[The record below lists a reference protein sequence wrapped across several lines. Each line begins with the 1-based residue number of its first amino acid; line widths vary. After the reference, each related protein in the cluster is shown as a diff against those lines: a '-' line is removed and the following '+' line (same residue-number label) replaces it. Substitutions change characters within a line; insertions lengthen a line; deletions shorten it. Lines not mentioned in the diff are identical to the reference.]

1 MDVTT
6 PALIYRLPPDAIATV
21 LDEATVRLQAG
32 DASVLVDGD
41 AETVLAA
48 TKSLACGVPVAA
60 APEVVEQLWTHG
72 VLQRDDGA
80 PTAELRRARLAM
92 SCVLVDGLSDCGAR
106 LAELLVDLG
115 VGTVVLRDG
124 TEISEEDEGE
134 RLRRGRRGRR
144 RAEVLTELLRAS
156 ADGTAVLE
164 CPAEG
169 GVQGADVQVLVR
181 AEGASW
187 PSREQLQARLR
198 ETSRVLPIS
207 VGEQGALL
215 GPVVAAAGPSPCP
228 ACLESHRPGTAEASP
243 SGARSTGGSPLPG
256 LCAHLAALQLRE
268 LLAGQQL
275 PDLTD
280 TVIHID
286 AGTGTVRSRPVPPAA
301 DCPCRAQS
309 ELFGVPSE
317 SPESPEPLESLESPE
332 LSEVPGPSEP
342 VDVEGPS

>member
-1 MDVTT
+1 MPTAEFCHHVCMDVTT

-198 ETSRVLPIS
+198 ETSRVLRSAWGSRARCSGRWSQQPARRPALPASRVIAPAQQRRRP
-207 VGEQGALL
+207 QG
-215 GPVVAAAGPSPCP
+215 PDRRAARRCP
-228 ACLESHRPGTAEASP
+228 GCAPTWR
-243 SGARSTGGSPLPG
+243 
-256 LCAHLAALQLRE
+256 LC
-268 LLAGQQL
+268 
-275 PDLTD
+275 
-280 TVIHID
+280 
-286 AGTGTVRSRPVPPAA
+286 S
-301 DCPCRAQS
+301 
-309 ELFGVPSE
+309 SE
-317 SPESPEPLESLESPE
+317 SFWRGSSSRT
-332 LSEVPGPSEP
+332 
-342 VDVEGPS
+342 